1 LNLYSNKQRWK
12 IILFLVAMVIV
23 IITLWYSN
31 HIASGIQTEER
42 NKVELWSKAITRR
55 AELVNFTQELFERLS
70 SEERK
75 KADLLGKSYNILQDP
90 SDQNDLTFVTDF
102 IWSNTTVPILI
113 YDVKA
118 DSIINSANLPEGK
131 ESDLEYIDSLFV
143 VMKAKYAPI
152 EFEEVGHQVY
162 YNDSYI
168 FAELKHTMDDL
179 INSFILETVINSASV
194 PVIMTDST
202 KTQALKFGN
211 IDTTL
216 SSNSAELQKL
226 IAQMEKQ
233 NEPLKVK
240 LPGQG
245 THYIFFED
253 SAVLKQLKMFP
264 VFQLILI
271 GVFLLVAYLIFSTFR
286 KAEQNQV
293 WVGMA
298 KETAHQLGTPL
309 SSLMAWS
316 TILEDQGVDKKI
328 ITELNKDLERLST
341 ITDRFSKIG
350 STADLTRE
358 DVNTIC
364 TQAVEYL
371 RPRVSS
377 RVSIDLTLAEG
388 PPSVLINKP
397 LFGWVLENLVKNAVD
412 AMEGEG
418 QLVVSTGVDIT
429 GVYIDITDSGKGI
442 PKGKWKTVFQPGYT
456 TKKRGWGLG
465 LSLVKRIVENYHHG
479 RIFVKWSEPGKG
491 TTFRI
496 EFKE

>member
-1 LNLYSNKQRWK
+1 
-12 IILFLVAMVIV
+12 
-23 IITLWYSN
+23 
-31 HIASGIQTEER
+31 
-42 NKVELWSKAITRR
+42 
-55 AELVNFTQELFERLS
+55 
-70 SEERK
+70 
-75 KADLLGKSYNILQDP
+75 
-90 SDQNDLTFVTDF
+90 
-102 IWSNTTVPILI
+102 
-113 YDVKA
+113 
-118 DSIINSANLPEGK
+118 
-131 ESDLEYIDSLFV
+131 
-143 VMKAKYAPI
+143 
-152 EFEEVGHQVY
+152 
-162 YNDSYI
+162 
-168 FAELKHTMDDL
+168 
-179 INSFILETVINSASV
+179 
-194 PVIMTDST
+194 
-202 KTQALKFGN
+202 
-211 IDTTL
+211 
-216 SSNSAELQKL
+216 
-226 IAQMEKQ
+226 
-233 NEPLKVK
+233 
-240 LPGQG
+240 
-245 THYIFFED
+245 
-253 SAVLKQLKMFP
+253 LKQLKLFP

-316 TILEDQGVDKKI
+316 AILEDQGVDKKI
-328 ITELNKDLERLST
+328 LTELNKDLERLST

-364 TQAVEYL
+364 SQAVEYL
-371 RPRVSS
+371 RPRVST
-377 RVSIDLTLAEG
+377 RVKIDMSGAEG
-388 PPSVLINKP
+388 LPSVLINKP

-418 QLVVSTGVDIT
+418 QLVVNTGVDIT